1 MPEPTP
7 TTILID
13 LGIGIKGE
21 RRKQALLDL
30 AERENHEWG
39 GKPSIGRLIVA
50 MADDEI
56 ERQNEE

>member
-1 MPEPTP
+1 MTETP

-13 LGIGIKGE
+13 LGIGERGE
-21 RRKQALLDL
+21 QRKQALLDL
-30 AERENHEWG
+30 AKRENHEWG